1 MTIAATKEKT
11 LDTLFSQPLDKLVDF
26 NFDEKVAN
34 VFPDMINRSVPGYAS
49 IVAMTGILS
58 AEFYQADS
66 CCYDLGCSLGASAL
80 SMARAIKA
88 RSIETRAIETRAVN
102 AQSLR
107 IIAVDNSPA
116 MLQKAQLLVEK
127 SDPNESDLSCIEFIC
142 DDINYVA
149 INNASVVVMN
159 FTLQFVAPEQRS
171 DLLAKIYQGMKKGGI
186 LILSE
191 KLNYTDAEQQ
201 QLLID
206 MHHFFKKAN
215 GYSELEISQKRQ
227 TLENVLLP
235 ETLEQHKIRLQ
246 QAGFKQT
253 EQWFQCFN
261 FASLIA
267 IK

>member
-1 MTIAATKEKT
+1 MKAVKDK
-11 LDTLFSQPLDKLVDF
+11 DTLYSRPLEKLVDF

-58 AEFYQADS
+58 AEFYQAGS
-66 CCYDLGCSLGASAL
+66 NCYDLGCSLGASSL
-80 SMARAIKA
+80 SMARSINA
-88 RSIETRAIETRAVN
+88 RFEN
-102 AQSLR
+102 AQLVETPSVKDSSLR
-107 IIAVDNSPA
+107 IIAVDNSQA
-116 MLQKAQLLVEK
+116 MLQKAQILLK
-127 SDPNESDLSCIEFIC
+127 QSDPDGSDISCIDFIC
-142 DDINYVA
+142 DDINFVD

-159 FTLQFVAPEQRS
+159 FTLQFIALEQRS
-171 DLLAKIYQGMKKGGI
+171 SLLAKIYQGMRTGGI

-191 KLNYTDAEQQ
+191 KLNYTDTEQQ
-201 QLLID
+201 KLLID

-215 GYSELEISQKRQ
+215 GYSKLEISQKRQ

-246 QAGFKQT
+246 QIGFKQT

-261 FASLIA
+261 FSSLIA

>member
-1 MTIAATKEKT
+1 MNTK
-11 LDTLFSQPLDKLVDF
+11 DTLFSQPLDKLVDF

-58 AEFYQADS
+58 AEFYQPDTL
-66 CCYDLGCSLGASAL
+66 CYDLGCSLGASTLSMVKAISAAL
-80 SMARAIKA
+80 SQKDELNEGLKIRAA
-88 RSIETRAIETRAVN
+88 LSV
-102 AQSLR
+102 
-107 IIAVDNSPA
+107 IAVDNSQA
-116 MLQKAQLLVEK
+116 MLKKAQALMSTDV
-127 SDPNESDLSCIEFIC
+127 DLSCVEFIHE
-142 DDINYVA
+142 DINQVA

-159 FTLQFVAPEQRS
+159 FTLQFIVPEQRTT
-171 DLLAKIYQGMKKGGI
+171 LLAKIYQGMKPGGI

-191 KLNYTDAEQQ
+191 KLNYTNASQQ

-215 GYSELEISQKRQ
+215 GYSQLEISQKRQ

-235 ETLEQHKIRLQ
+235 ESLEQHKKRLQ
-246 QAGFKQT
+246 EVGFSQT

-261 FASLIA
+261 FSSLIA